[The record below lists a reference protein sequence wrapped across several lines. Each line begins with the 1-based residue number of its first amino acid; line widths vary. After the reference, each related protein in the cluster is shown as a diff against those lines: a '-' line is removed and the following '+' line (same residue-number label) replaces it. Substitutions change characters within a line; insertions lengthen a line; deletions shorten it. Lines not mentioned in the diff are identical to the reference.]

1 MSWGD
6 SGLNCQDNPAG
17 EGCQDWIG
25 AAGASVVWTSYA
37 LLVIVMA
44 NLLIAMFSKTFDLV
58 SENALPHYFL
68 KRAELLFEWEDAAQ
82 FPPPFNVLCDL
93 WSMCWRLAECFC
105 AREDKPEDLL
115 NSSEEE
121 KDETEFP
128 NTEFPYDKE
137 FIVLPDK
144 RREWIQQVLK
154 DLEENG
160 EQGTEE
166 QLNRFKYLVMKKL
179 IRSEKTEK
187 NLEEV
192 TKNVDALRQ
201 EVTKNVDALR
211 QEVRQITSLLEQ
223 LNKKL

>member
-1 MSWGD
+1 LN
-6 SGLNCQDNPAG
+6 LNCQDNPAG
-17 EGCQDWIG
+17 EDGCIFYTTGSG
-25 AAGASVVWTSYA
+25 AIVVWTAYA

-58 SENALPHYFL
+58 SENELPQHFL
-68 KRAELLFEWEDAAQ
+68 KRAELLLEWQDAPQ
-82 FPPPFNVLCDL
+82 FPPPFNVPCDL
-93 WSMCWRLAECFC
+93 LRMCRRLAECFC
-105 AREDKPEDLL
+105 ARKDKQEDRP
-115 NSSEEE
+115 NSGE
-121 KDETEFP
+121 KKQDETEIP

-144 RREWIQQVLK
+144 RRDWIQQVLK

-160 EQGTEE
+160 GQGTEE

-179 IRSEKTEK
+179 NRSEKTEK

-201 EVTKNVDALR
+201 EVR
-211 QEVRQITSLLEQ
+211 QLTSLLEQ

>member
-1 MSWGD
+1 MQYGD
-6 SGLNCQDNPAG
+6 LGLNCNDNPAG
-17 EGCQDWIG
+17 EGCQEWIG
-25 AAGASVVWTSYA
+25 SAGVSVVWTAYA

-68 KRAELLFEWEDAAQ
+68 KRAELLLEWEDAAQ
-82 FPPPFNVLCDL
+82 FPPPFNVPCDF
-93 WSMCWRLAECFC
+93 WRICRRLTECFC
-105 AREDKPEDLL
+105 ARKDKQEDLP
-115 NSSEEE
+115 NSGEKK

-137 FIVLPDK
+137 FIVTPDK
-144 RREWIQQVLK
+144 RWEWIQQVLK

-166 QLNRFKYLVMKKL
+166 QVKGFKFLVMKKL
-179 IRSEKTEK
+179 NRSEKTEK
-187 NLEEV
+187 KME
-192 TKNVDALRQ
+192 

-211 QEVRQITSLLEQ
+211 QEVRQLTSLLEQ

>member
-1 MSWGD
+1 
-6 SGLNCQDNPAG
+6 
-17 EGCQDWIG
+17 
-25 AAGASVVWTSYA
+25 
-37 LLVIVMA
+37 MA
-44 NLLIAMFSKTFDLV
+44 NLLIAMFSKTFDLIF
-58 SENALPHYFL
+58 ENARQQYFL
-68 KRAELLFEWEDAAQ
+68 KRAELLLEWQDAPQ
-82 FPPPFNVLCDL
+82 FPPPFNVPCDL
-93 WSMCWRLAECFC
+93 LRVWRRLAEWFC
-105 AREDKPEDLL
+105 CKKKDQKNNTDPD
-115 NSSEEE
+115 SGKK

-179 IRSEKTEK
+179 NRSEKTEK

-201 EVTKNVDALR
+201 EVR
-211 QEVRQITSLLEQ
+211 QLTSLLEQ

>member
-1 MSWGD
+1 
-6 SGLNCQDNPAG
+6 
-17 EGCQDWIG
+17 
-25 AAGASVVWTSYA
+25 
-37 LLVIVMA
+37 
-44 NLLIAMFSKTFDLV
+44 
-58 SENALPHYFL
+58 
-68 KRAELLFEWEDAAQ
+68 
-82 FPPPFNVLCDL
+82 
-93 WSMCWRLAECFC
+93 MCRRLTECFC
-105 AREDKPEDLL
+105 ARKDNQEDLAE
-115 NSSEEE
+115 NTEPDSGEKK

-160 EQGTEE
+160 EEDTEE

-179 IRSEKTEK
+179 NRSEKTEK

-201 EVTKNVDALR
+201 DLK
-211 QEVRQITSLLEQ
+211 
-223 LNKKL
+223 

>member
-1 MSWGD
+1 MDWGD
-6 SGLNCQDNPAG
+6 LGLNCQDKQAG
-17 EGCQDWIG
+17 EGCQEWIG
-25 AAGASVVWTSYA
+25 AAGVSVVWTAYA

-58 SENALPHYFL
+58 SENELPQHFL
-68 KRAELLFEWEDAAQ
+68 KRAELLLEWQHAPQ
-82 FPPPFNVLCDL
+82 FPPPFNVPCDL
-93 WSMCWRLAECFC
+93 LRMCRCLAIRNRRLAECFC
-105 AREDKPEDLL
+105 KIEEYLT
-115 NSSEEE
+115 NSGEKK

-128 NTEFPYDKE
+128 YDKRI
-137 FIVLPDK
+137 IVA
-144 RREWIQQVLK
+144 RRDWIQQVLK

-179 IRSEKTEK
+179 NRSEKTEK

-201 EVTKNVDALR
+201 EVR
-211 QEVRQITSLLEQ
+211 QLTSLLEQ

>member
-1 MSWGD
+1 
-6 SGLNCQDNPAG
+6 
-17 EGCQDWIG
+17 
-25 AAGASVVWTSYA
+25 
-37 LLVIVMA
+37 MA

-68 KRAELLFEWEDAAQ
+68 KRAELLLEWKDAPQ
-82 FPPPFNVLCDL
+82 FPPPFNVPCDL
-93 WSMCWRLAECFC
+93 LRMCRRLAECCC
-105 AREDKPEDLL
+105 AKYKKEDLP
-115 NSSEEE
+115 NSGDKE
-121 KDETEFP
+121 KDETEVP
-128 NTEFPYDKE
+128 NTEFPYDTE

-144 RREWIQQVLK
+144 RKDWIQQVLK

-179 IRSEKTEK
+179 NRSEKTEK

-201 EVTKNVDALR
+201 EVR
-211 QEVRQITSLLEQ
+211 QLTSLLEQ